1 MELYKLQQEYFVDM
15 LNRNIFEYNKRH
27 RDYFKIKY
35 SFVND
40 RYEIDHKFH
49 YENPKKR
56 PRES

>member
-1 MELYKLQQEYFVDM
+1 MELYKLQQEYYLDM

-40 RYEIDHKFH
+40 CYEIDHKF
-49 YENPKKR
+49 YYNNRNKR
-56 PRES
+56 LRE